1 VKKFARVFRDL
12 LVSIWAGLLIIRVTL
27 FLARFVGVIGAFET
41 VGIWLGYED
50 AITVFEHN
58 IDNTF
63 WYVIDSA
70 REMEW

>member
-1 VKKFARVFRDL
+1 MKKTIKFIRDL
-12 LVSIWAGLLIIRVTL
+12 LVSIWAGLLIIRVIL

-58 IDNTF
+58 IDTMF
-63 WYVIDSA
+63 WYVIDTIK
-70 REMEW
+70 EMEW